1 MSIKD
6 LERRL
11 GVLEDIEEIKRL
23 KARYCGSCDT
33 SYDADGLSSLFAENG
48 LMDDGW
54 RGGGGGGSPGKGR
67 DTQVLHQSRPKG
79 PLRPPHGHESHY

>member
-54 RGGGGGGSPGKGR
+54 RGGGGGEPREGKRYAGSSSKPAQGSPSPA
-67 DTQVLHQSRPKG
+67 TWS
-79 PLRPPHGHESHY
+79 